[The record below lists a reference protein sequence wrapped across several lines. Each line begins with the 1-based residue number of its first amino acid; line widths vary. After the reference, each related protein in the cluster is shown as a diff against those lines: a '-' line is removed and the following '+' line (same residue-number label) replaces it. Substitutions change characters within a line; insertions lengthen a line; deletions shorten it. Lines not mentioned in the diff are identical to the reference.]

1 MADIIQ
7 VLELTSADNEEQLN
21 IIKNVCEDIIQN
33 TLLDLGYTDFNYI
46 KPLQWNYV
54 LMEIYDKVFKKNP
67 LILHKIPRRLDE
79 YDKDKVLAIYN
90 IFKSLC
96 TKYNQE
102 INQNRFLYFSGID
115 KQSIYNWSNGSK
127 VKPERFDL
135 LAIIRNDTEQS
146 MSEMLGDKGVNALG
160 TIAKLNHY
168 FGWREDGN
176 RTQNINISVSE
187 SPKAIA
193 DRYKAALTD
202 SQLSDN
208 SGQNQG

>member
-1 MADIIQ
+1 MADDIR
-7 VLELTSADNEEQLN
+7 ELVFTDSENKEQLN
-21 IIKNVCEDIIQN
+21 NIRLVCEDIIQN
-33 TLLDLGYTDFNYI
+33 CLYELGYKDFSYI
-46 KPLQWNYV
+46 RPLQWNYI
-54 LMEIYDKVFKKNP
+54 LMEIQRIIFKDNP
-67 LILHKIPRRLDE
+67 LILHVNNRINNQ
-79 YDKDKVLAIYN
+79 YDYKKVLAIYYL
-90 IFKSLC
+90 FKSLSS
-96 TKYNQE
+96 KYNQE
-102 INQNRFLYFSGID
+102 INRNRFLYFTGID
-115 KQSIYNWSNGSK
+115 SETLYNWEK
-127 VKPERFDL
+127 AKPGGFG
-135 LAIIRNDTEQS
+135 LAEIIRRDSEQS

>member
-33 TLLDLGYTDFNYI
+33 TLIDLGYTDFSYI

-54 LMEIYDKVFKKNP
+54 LMEIHEKVFKKNP

-102 INQNRFLYFSGID
+102 ININRFLYFCGID
-115 KQSIYNWSNGSK
+115 RQTLVNWDSGK
-127 VKPERFDL
+127 VKLGRFGILEQIKRDS
-135 LAIIRNDTEQS
+135 EQS
-146 MSEMLGDKGVNALG
+146 MSEMLGDKSVNALG

-168 FGWREDGN
+168 FGWREDQN

-187 SPKAIA
+187 SPKVIA

-208 SGQNQG
+208 SGQNAD

>member
-1 MADIIQ
+1 MANIIQ

-33 TLLDLGYTDFNYI
+33 TLMDLGYTDFNYI

-67 LILHKIPRRLDE
+67 LILHVNNRINNQ
-79 YDKDKVLAIYN
+79 YDYKKVLAIYYL
-90 IFKSLC
+90 FKSLSS
-96 TKYNQE
+96 KYNQE
-102 INQNRFLYFSGID
+102 INRNRFLYFTGID
-115 KQSIYNWSNGSK
+115 SETLYNWEKAKLGG
-127 VKPERFDL
+127 FG
-135 LAIIRNDTEQS
+135 LAEIIRRDSEQS

-208 SGQNQG
+208 SGQNEG

>member
-1 MADIIQ
+1 MSDIIQ

-33 TLLDLGYTDFNYI
+33 TLIDLGYTDFSYI

-67 LILHKIPRRLDE
+67 LILHVNDRINNQ
-79 YDKDKVLAIYN
+79 YDYKKVLAIYYL
-90 IFKSLC
+90 FKSLSS
-96 TKYNQE
+96 KYNQE
-102 INQNRFLYFSGID
+102 INRNRFLYFTGID
-115 KQSIYNWSNGSK
+115 SETLYNWEK
-127 VKPERFDL
+127 AKPGGFG
-135 LAIIRNDTEQS
+135 LAEIIRRDSEQS

-187 SPKAIA
+187 SPKVIA

-208 SGQNQG
+208 SGQNAD

>member
-1 MADIIQ
+1 MANIIQ

-33 TLLDLGYTDFNYI
+33 TLIDLGYTDFSCI

-67 LILHKIPRRLDE
+67 LILHVNDRLNNQ
-79 YDKDKVLAIYN
+79 YDYRKVLAIYN

-115 KQSIYNWSNGSK
+115 KQSLYNWDNSGK
-127 VKPERFDL
+127 VKSQGFDL

-176 RTQNINISVSE
+176 KSQTVNITVSE
-187 SPKAIA
+187 SPKVIA

-208 SGQNQG
+208 SGQNAD

>member
-1 MADIIQ
+1 MADYIQ

-21 IIKNVCEDIIQN
+21 TIKNVCEDIIQN
-33 TLLDLGYTDFNYI
+33 TLIDLGYTDFSYI

-54 LMEIYDKVFKKNP
+54 LMEIYDRVFKKNP
-67 LILHKIPRRLDE
+67 LILRVNDRINNQ

-115 KQSIYNWSNGSK
+115 KQSLYNWDNNGK
-127 VKPERFDL
+127 AKPYGFDL

-146 MSEMLGDKGVNALG
+146 MSEMLGDKSVNALG

-176 RTQNINISVSE
+176 RPQNVNITVSE
-187 SPKAIA
+187 APKAIA
-193 DRYKAALTD
+193 DRYRAVLTD
-202 SQLSDN
+202 SKMSDDSEAN
-208 SGQNQG
+208 P

>member
-1 MADIIQ
+1 MADYIQ

-33 TLLDLGYTDFNYI
+33 CLYELGYKDFSYI
-46 KPLQWNYV
+46 RPLQWNYI
-54 LMEIYDKVFKKNP
+54 LMEICDKVFKKNP
-67 LILHKIPRRLDE
+67 LILRVNNRINNQ
-79 YDKDKVLAIYN
+79 YDKNKVLAIYN

-115 KQSIYNWSNGSK
+115 KQSLYNWDNGGK
-127 VKPERFDL
+127 TKPYGFDL

-146 MSEMLGDKGVNALG
+146 MSEMLGDKSVNALG

-168 FGWREDGN
+168 FGWREDGS
-176 RTQNINISVSE
+176 RPQNVNITVSE
-187 SPKAIA
+187 APKAIA
-193 DRYKAALTD
+193 DRYRAVLTD
-202 SQLSDN
+202 SKLSDDSEQ
-208 SGQNQG
+208 SG